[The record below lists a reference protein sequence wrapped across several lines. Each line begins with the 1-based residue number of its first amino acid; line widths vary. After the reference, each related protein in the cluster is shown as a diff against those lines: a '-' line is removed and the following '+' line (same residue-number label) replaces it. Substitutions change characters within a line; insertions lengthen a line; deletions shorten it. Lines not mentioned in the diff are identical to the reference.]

1 MFRVR
6 PDLAIPRGVK
16 MIGPG
21 TNEEDVVEA
30 MTLPV
35 AVARPRI
42 RRELARKAFH
52 LSSASLPLL
61 VWLAPRWLA
70 LAVLLPMAAVA
81 VAVDWTRLRYRA
93 PRYWFLRYTRRML
106 RHHERRRFAGATYM
120 AVAYAAA
127 LVLFP
132 KPIAVMAMLF
142 NGFGDAAA
150 ALIGKRFGRRRTAW
164 GKSWEGFAAGL
175 TVNLAVGLVISSLA
189 PSVPAAAAIAGALAA
204 ATLEFLDLPIDDN
217 VRVTLGGG
225 GVAFLVAMLL
235 QI

>member
-1 MFRVR
+1 
-6 PDLAIPRGVK
+6 
-16 MIGPG
+16 MIGTG
-21 TNEEDVVEA
+21 ANEEDVVEA
-30 MTLPV
+30 MTLPA
-35 AVARPRI
+35 AVAPPRI

-52 LSSASLPLL
+52 VSSASLPLL

-150 ALIGKRFGRRRTAW
+150 ALVGKRFGRHRTAW

-175 TVNLAVGLVISSLA
+175 TVNLAVGITISALA
-189 PSVPAAAAIAGALAA
+189 PFPAAAAVAGALAA

-225 GVAFLVAMLL
+225 GVAFLVALL
-235 QI
+235 LG

>member
-1 MFRVR
+1 MTMTGT
-6 PDLAIPRGVK
+6 GVD
-16 MIGPG
+16 
-21 TNEEDVVEA
+21 EEAVVEA

-35 AVARPRI
+35 AAARPTI

-52 LSSASLPLL
+52 VSSASLPLL

-127 LVLFP
+127 VVLFP

-150 ALIGKRFGRRRTAW
+150 ALVGKRFGRHRTAW

-175 TVNLAVGLVISSLA
+175 AVNLAVGLTISSLA
-189 PSVPAAAAIAGALAA
+189 PAVLPAPAAAAGAIAA
-204 ATLEFLDLPIDDN
+204 AVLEFLDLPIDDN

-235 QI
+235 R